1 MVAVP
6 VAVLW
11 TARALDTGSIPNG
24 NRAWL
29 EAGFRRVF
37 AGGLEC
43 AALNWIRTDVVIESE
58 VPVTVPQVRQKH
70 RDWFLA
76 AHRALTTAYPELV
89 DRVGLQPYY
98 VCPTCLVAWPE
109 AALQARVLTAEHV
122 PPESIGGKVL
132 VLTCARCNH
141 QAGHEVDSHLRKEA
155 DLYEFA
161 TGQGSFQQRRA
172 SLETQSGRVPI
183 RLSIEGGSIQAFA
196 VPEAVKPETHKAVS
210 SRSDHR
216 SSLDRSQCREGRAQR
231 PDEFVFFEECVAFG
245 RQRLYV
251 ERGSA
256 PDQ

>member
-98 VCPTCLVAWPE
+98 VCPTCGRVAGGRVK
-109 AALQARVLTAEHV
+109 ARVLTAEHV
-122 PPESIGGKVL
+122 PPESIGG
-132 VLTCARCNH
+132 
-141 QAGHEVDSHLRKEA
+141 
-155 DLYEFA
+155 
-161 TGQGSFQQRRA
+161 
-172 SLETQSGRVPI
+172 SL
-183 RLSIEGGSIQAFA
+183 
-196 VPEAVKPETHKAVS
+196 
-210 SRSDHR
+210 
-216 SSLDRSQCREGRAQR
+216 C
-231 PDEFVFFEECVAFG
+231 
-245 RQRLYV
+245 
-251 ERGSA
+251 
-256 PDQ
+256 